1 MAMQDATA
9 QVRVL
14 EGEREGEMEGGR
26 EGGKER
32 KRKEGK
38 GGREEGGRE
47 GRREG
52 GRESERVVRKVCLLY
67 STQLCTTYIIVAFY
81 VVCTM
86 LYTAQMALLQFIS
99 SGLPKVS
106 Q

>member
-14 EGEREGEMEGGR
+14 EGERERGR
-26 EGGKER
+26 EGG
-32 KRKEGK
+32 
-38 GGREEGGRE
+38 
-47 GRREG
+47 REG
-52 GRESERVVRKVCLLY
+52 GRESERVIRKTCLLY
-67 STQLCTTYIIVAFY
+67 STQLCTTYIIIAFY

-106 Q
+106 R